1 MWYYVLS
8 FNLGGHGT
16 VSYPA
21 LQDPVV
27 RKAIAYAI
35 DKQQLVDIARL
46 SYGTVLEDFMSPEFF
61 GPAYEDPDAV
71 RYEYNVF
78 LANQLL
84 DAAGYLD
91 IDADGIREMP
101 APAPDS
107 DGDGIPDNLDA
118 CPDIAG
124 LPEYGGCPGEVET
137 LEELETR
144 IDELSTSVGDANS
157 NVAEL
162 AAEVQALQSQLT
174 NSLNMAYGLAAVA
187 IVIAI
192 IAAYY
197 AMRS

>member
-1 MWYYVLS
+1 MK
-8 FNLGGHGT
+8 
-16 VSYPA
+16 
-21 LQDPVV
+21 
-27 RKAIAYAI
+27 KAIAYAI

-46 SYGTVLEDFMSPEFF
+46 GYGTVTEDFIPPAFF
-61 GPAYEDPDAV
+61 GPAYEDPAAV

-78 LANQLL
+78 LANQML

-107 DGDGIPDNLDA
+107 DGDGIPDNIDA

-144 IDELSTSVGDANS
+144 IDELSTSVADANS

-162 AAEVQALQSQLT
+162 ATEVQALRSQLT
-174 NSLNMAYGLAAVA
+174 NSLNMSYGLAVVA
-187 IVIAI
+187 IIIAI
-192 IAAYY
+192 IAVYY